1 MCHVWRRSF
10 FGGRDKRA
18 RRLSSS
24 RFFVV
29 SRVPPIR
36 LFPPHPLVLYKTSA
50 SFFDSKQ
57 KTTWKKT
64 TNHHVVCFCDAR
76 ENERLYHRG
85 GARFVVVQRQQQ
97 QVTTL
102 FFRTSGFD
110 DAREMMEDLKAF
122 VALIIFVPQLRKE
135 RRLDGPFSS
144 AVRAARFI
152 YFFSLFLSLSLFL
165 FLSLSLSRRRA
176 LSDRPYAL
184 SFSLI
189 AWSVSL

>member
-1 MCHVWRRSF
+1 MSRVASLV
-10 FGGRDKRA
+10 GRDKRA

-24 RFFVV
+24 RFFL
-29 SRVPPIR
+29 SRVCHQFG
-36 LFPPHPLVLYKTSA
+36 FPPPPLYKTSA

-57 KTTWKKT
+57 KKTWKKT

-110 DAREMMEDLKAF
+110 DAREMEDLKAF